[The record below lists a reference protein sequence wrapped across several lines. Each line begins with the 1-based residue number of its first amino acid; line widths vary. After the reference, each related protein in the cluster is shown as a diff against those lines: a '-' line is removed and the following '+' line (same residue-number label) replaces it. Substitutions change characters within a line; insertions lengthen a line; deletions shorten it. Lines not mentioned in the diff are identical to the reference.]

1 MKFYISIVILVMV
14 FAGCK
19 KSSDFLEGQAIT
31 LNEEIVFA
39 DSARTMAFLTGI
51 YSDIA
56 FSFTKGRWNSHGNT
70 EQATDDA
77 EYNYSGTGQAAVIL
91 YNGSISPTAYVNGN
105 SVLWDFWSTPYAN
118 IRRVNLLLK
127 KLSDTPLSSD
137 LKLRV
142 KGEARFLRAWYY
154 SQLMICYGGLP
165 IVDDNVYGKDD
176 LINIPRSSFANTV
189 KYIGNELDTAAALLP
204 DTYTSSIDFG
214 RVTKGAC
221 LALKSRVLL
230 YAASPL
236 FNGGSITTDANIA
249 PIVSYPTASTSYWQ
263 AAADA
268 ANAVINSN
276 QFTLYEDNVTAP
288 GYGFYNVFL
297 QRTLTPT
304 AKDEYIFAYYRPAN
318 RDMEGFYN
326 PPSRGGAKNSMATQ
340 DIVDAFPMKNGLQPF
355 NSDGSINT
363 ASGYSPTNPY
373 VNRDPRFNYTII
385 FNGAPYF
392 TTSTNNK
399 QPVWTF
405 INGSG
410 TIPAPTQTADAY
422 GVGTTT
428 GYFARKMCDENI
440 SSNSSA
446 NTNRAWPL
454 IRYAEIILN
463 YAEAINETGQTT
475 LAYPKLIDLRRRA
488 GIDKGADGLYGL
500 KAGMSQ
506 AEMREVIRNER
517 RIELAFEDHRWHDI
531 RRWKIAFVVCN
542 QYNKVMQVVK
552 NSTGTFTY
560 NRLES
565 IRRHNFRPEMYLLP
579 IPDPEIQKM
588 PKMIQNPGW

>member
-1 MKFYISIVILVMV
+1 MKKLLLIVLIITGL
-14 FAGCK
+14 AACK
-19 KSSDFLEGQAIT
+19 KSDGFLDGQAIALDET
-31 LNEEIVFA
+31 TVFT

-56 FSFTKGRWNSHGNT
+56 FSFAKGRWSSHGNT

-77 EYNYSGTGQAAVIL
+77 EYNFSGTAQGAVIL
-91 YNGSISPTAYVNGN
+91 YNGSISPTAYAGQTA
-105 SVLWDFWSTPYAN
+105 LLDFWNTPYAN
-118 IRRVNLLLK
+118 IRRANLFLK
-127 KLSDTPLSSD
+127 KLPGTPLSADMQS
-137 LKLRV
+137 RV

-154 SQLMICYGGLP
+154 SQLMVSYGGVPL
-165 IVDDNVYGKDD
+165 VGDNVYEKDD
-176 LINIPRSSFANTV
+176 LINLPRGTFANTV
-189 KYIGNELDTAAALLP
+189 KYITEELDTAAALLP
-204 DTYTSSIDFG
+204 TDYINSLDYG
-214 RVTKGAC
+214 RITKGAC

-236 FNGGSITTDANIA
+236 FNGGATTTD
-249 PIVSYPTASTSYWQ
+249 PELVKLVSYPAASTSYWQ

-276 QFTLYEDNVTAP
+276 QYALNVDSTTAP
-288 GYGFYNVFL
+288 GYGFYSVFL
-297 QRTLTPT
+297 QRTLLPA

-318 RDMEGFYN
+318 RDMESFYN

-355 NSDGSINT
+355 NSDGTVNA
-363 ASGYSPTNPY
+363 ASGYNPANPY

-385 FNGAPYF
+385 YNGAPYF

-405 INGSG
+405 VNGTG
-410 TIPAPTQTADAY
+410 TIPAPTQTADAF

-440 SSNSSA
+440 SANSSA

-454 IRYAEIILN
+454 IRYAEILLN
-463 YAEAINETGQTT
+463 YAEAINETGQPS
-475 LAYPKLIDLRRRA
+475 LAYPKLIELRRRA
-488 GIDKGADGLYGL
+488 GIDKGIDGLYGL
-500 KAGMSQ
+500 KANMTQ
-506 AEMREVIRNER
+506 DEMRELIRNER

-531 RRWKIAFVVCN
+531 RRWKIAMVVCN
-542 QYNKVMQVVK
+542 QFNKVMRVVK
-552 NSTGTFTY
+552 NSNGTFTY
-560 NRLES
+560 NRQES

-588 PKMIQNPGW
+588 PAMRQNPGW